1 LRGFDAKNL
10 PSGPAVERFFPS
22 KVPLFSDK
30 SHTGERQKCHSQDA
44 SVALLTCKS
53 ATLAIQNLEFRIVSA
68 AKSLQSS
75 DLRRRWL
82 EGDIFARVPFFPR
95 RRDSGGGYFC

>member
-1 LRGFDAKNL
+1 MNVSGKLQEFSPILGAGTPLLRGFDAKNL
-10 PSGPAVERFFPS
+10 PPGPAVERFFPS

-53 ATLAIQNLEFRIVSA
+53 ATLAIQNFI
-68 AKSLQSS
+68 
-75 DLRRRWL
+75 
-82 EGDIFARVPFFPR
+82 I
-95 RRDSGGGYFC
+95 